1 MLPVFLKTLP
11 FFALIGLGWI
21 AARRGFCT
29 PEATAWLT
37 RFVFF
42 LPLSAM
48 LFGFAAQLPL
58 SALNEPV
65 FITAYAAASLA
76 VYALT
81 GAVALFRGCSVA
93 EAAVEA
99 QCGVVGNTGFFGLPM
114 FVTLLGPKAAAP
126 ILIMLLID
134 LVVFSTLITV
144 IMTLWRDRRFDLRI
158 FPSLLRGLI
167 GNPMIVS
174 MGAGVLWSASGV
186 PLPAPTKEFVT
197 LLGAAATPCA
207 LFAIGA
213 SLAGRNAERPAVAA
227 WLSAVKLLLHP
238 LACAVVAF
246 WLLPVDPFAAGLM
259 VATAALPVAGNVY
272 MLAQHYGVAPLRVST
287 AILFSTAASV
297 ITLPLIIARMLMP

>member
-21 AARRGFCT
+21 AARRGFCP

-48 LFGFAAQLPL
+48 LFGFAASLPL
-58 SALNEPV
+58 SALHEPV
-65 FITAYAAASLA
+65 FIAAYAGASLA

-81 GAVALFRGCSVA
+81 GAVALLRGCTVA

-158 FPSLLRGLI
+158 FPSLGRGLI

-174 MGAGVLWSASGV
+174 MVAGVLWSASGV
-186 PLPAPTKEFVT
+186 PLPAPVKEFVT

-238 LACAVVAF
+238 LTCAVVAF

-297 ITLPLIIARMLMP
+297 ITLPLIIARVLMP